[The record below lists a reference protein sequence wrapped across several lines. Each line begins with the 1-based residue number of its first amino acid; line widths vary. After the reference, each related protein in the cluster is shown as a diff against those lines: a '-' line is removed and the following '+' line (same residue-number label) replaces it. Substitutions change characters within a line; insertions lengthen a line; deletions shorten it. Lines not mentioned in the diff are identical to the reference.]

1 MTGLRCTIK
10 GKRQSGKTTTLIR
23 TAKAYLKK
31 GKTVL
36 FLTRHAKEVREE
48 LKNVRSKKNLKVIG
62 EECIKGWSVDCLLI
76 DEIQTFS
83 KEYIFGYTY
92 PNTVM
97 RMNGDIY
104 TTETISANCGIY
116 TPKNKKEVI
125 TTRKPKPYPARCAGK
140 NSKQQDKA

>member
-48 LKNVRSKKNLKVIG
+48 LKNVRSKKNLTVTG
-62 EECIKGWSVDCLLI
+62 EECIKGSHIDCLLI

-97 RMNGDIY
+97 RMNGGYIH
-104 TTETISANCGIY
+104 NR
-116 TPKNKKEVI
+116 N
-125 TTRKPKPYPARCAGK
+125 
-140 NSKQQDKA
+140 N